1 MRVGASIHGET
12 EGSRMNRFES
22 EPLHPAR
29 PFGRTQGMIKDI
41 WNGLKTGSLQSLECW
56 QLAILWGAISPPI
69 LHRKCFHGDLF
80 VVVEA
85 G

>member
-1 MRVGASIHGET
+1 MIRVGASTHRES
-12 EGSRMNRFES
+12 GSSDMSRFKG
-22 EPLHPAR
+22 EPLHCAR
-29 PFGRTQGMIKDI
+29 PFGRTKGVT

-56 QLAILWGAISPPI
+56 QLAILRGAISPPI
-69 LHRKCFHGDLF
+69 LHRKCFNGHLF